1 MTLANK
7 LPTVRQVETVTDK
20 PVKQDKPKTKRNY
33 NNKAMVF
40 NLDID
45 AGAKNVKARLNGEF
59 VVFPSEF
66 KIISD
71 DVPLKDRGCFLL
83 GKKNYVVG
91 ESVRRVNGELERA
104 VDNKK
109 LSMLE
114 VWILGAITHFRSQ
127 LREAI
132 AKKRRKTE
140 PTTIKLNLRILTLSS
155 LKRKEMEKALKTLS
169 VFVWDDEQFN
179 ISVGKIEFKDEAFGA
194 ALEVY
199 HTENISEFGLLDL
212 GGGTLTYSRCE
223 VVQNEVFL
231 TQRPISGG
239 GIKGIIDDMSIALS
253 RNDKGFFSFES
264 SKVEYALKLSSINE
278 DFDWD
283 VPLRNEGTDINID
296 REVRDALTNWALFT
310 PIRDLLDW
318 ISQELRS
325 GYPVYCTGGG
335 FASKV
340 IAQWILARLQINIS
354 NGRISVIS
362 NPEKVNMT
370 GLKWLDSTPTIE
382 SDTTVGNSN

>member
-1 MTLANK
+1 MTSVNESTTMQQIEMVDTKPDK
-7 LPTVRQVETVTDK
+7 L
-20 PVKQDKPKTKRNY
+20 DKPKAKRKY
-33 NNKAMVF
+33 NNKAVIF

-114 VWILGAITHFRSQ
+114 IWILGAITHFRSQ
-127 LREAI
+127 LRKAVI
-132 AKKRRKTE
+132 DKKRKTE
-140 PTTIKLNLRILTLSS
+140 AANIKLNLRILTLSS
-155 LKRKEMEKALKTLS
+155 LKRKEMEKSLKTLS
-169 VFVWDDEQFN
+169 TFIWDDEEFTV
-179 ISVGKIEFKDEAFGA
+179 SVGIVEFKDEAYGA

-199 HTENISEFGLLDL
+199 HTEKITEFGLFDI
-212 GGGTLTYSRCE
+212 GGGTATYSRCE
-223 VVQNEVFL
+223 VVGDEIFL
-231 TQRPISGG
+231 SQRPISGG
-239 GIKGIIDDMSIALS
+239 GVKGIIDDMSIALS
-253 RNDKGFFSFES
+253 RNDKGFFSFEA
-264 SKVEYALKLSSINE
+264 SKVEYALKLSSLDE
-278 DFDWD
+278 DFNWS
-283 VPLRNEGTDINID
+283 VPLRNEGVDINID
-296 REVRDALTNWALFT
+296 KEVRDALTNWSLHT
-310 PIRDLLDW
+310 PVRDLLDW

-340 IAQWILARLQINIS
+340 IAHWILARLQVNIS
-354 NGRISVIS
+354 NGKITVLP

-370 GLKWLDSTPTIE
+370 GLNWLDPST
-382 SDTTVGNSN
+382 DNH

>member
-1 MTLANK
+1 MTVVNESANMS
-7 LPTVRQVETVTDK
+7 LTVQQHETPAST
-20 PVKQDKPKTKRNY
+20 QDKPKAKRKS
-33 NNKAMVF
+33 NNKATIF

-127 LREAI
+127 LREAVV
-132 AKKRRKTE
+132 KKRRKTE
-140 PTTIKLNLRILTLSS
+140 PTNIKLNLRILTLSS
-155 LKRKEMEKALKTLS
+155 LKRKEMEKSLKTLS
-169 VFVWDDEQFN
+169 TFVWDDEEFVVT
-179 ISVGKIEFKDEAFGA
+179 VGTVGFKDEAFGA

-199 HTENISEFGLLDL
+199 HTENIREFGLLDL

-223 VVQNEVFL
+223 VAGDEIFL
-231 TQRPISGG
+231 SQRPVSGG
-239 GIKGIIDDMSIALS
+239 GVKGIIDDMSIALS
-253 RNDKGFFSFES
+253 RNDKGFFSFEA
-264 SKVEYALKLSSINE
+264 SKVEYALKLSSLDE
-278 DFDWD
+278 DFNWS
-283 VPLRNEGTDINID
+283 VPLRNEGVDINID
-296 REVRDALTNWALFT
+296 KEVRDALTNWSLYT
-310 PIRDLLDW
+310 PVRDLLDW

-340 IAQWILARLQINIS
+340 IAQWILARLQVNIS
-354 NGRISVIS
+354 NGKITVLE

-370 GLKWLDSTPTIE
+370 GLNWLDLQVE
-382 SDTTVGNSN
+382 SVTDKK

>member
-1 MTLANK
+1 MTPINEPMTVQPLA
-7 LPTVRQVETVTDK
+7 VTEVTPK
-20 PVKQDKPKTKRNY
+20 AKTKKNY
-33 NNKAMVF
+33 NNKAIIF

-45 AGAKNVKARLNGEF
+45 AGSKNTKARLNGEF
-59 VVFPSEF
+59 ITFPSEF

-109 LSMLE
+109 LTMLQ
-114 VWILGAITHFRSQ
+114 VWILGAITHFRGH
-127 LREAI
+127 LKEAV

-140 PTTIKLNLRILTLSS
+140 PVNIKLNLRILTLSS
-155 LKRKEMEKALKTLS
+155 LKRKDMEKTLKAIS
-169 VFVWDDEQFN
+169 AFNWDDEEFTVT
-179 ISVGKIEFKDEAFGA
+179 IGTIEFKDEAFGA

-199 HTENISEFGLLDL
+199 YTEKLTEFGLLDL

-223 VVQNEVFL
+223 VSKDEIFI
-231 TQRPISGG
+231 TQRPVSGG
-239 GIKGIIDDMSIALS
+239 GVKGIIDDMSIALS
-253 RNDKGFFSFES
+253 RNDKGCFAFES
-264 SKVEYALKLSSINE
+264 SKVEYALKLSTVNE
-278 DFDWD
+278 DFDWY
-283 VPLRNEGTDINID
+283 VPLRNEGTDINVD
-296 REVRDALTNWALFT
+296 KEVRDALTNWSLFT

-318 ISQELRS
+318 VSQELRS

-340 IAQWILARLQINIS
+340 IAQWILARLQINIPDAK
-354 NGRISVIS
+354 IAVLP
-362 NPEKVNMT
+362 NPEKINMT
-370 GLKWLDSTPTIE
+370 GLRWLDTEQE
-382 SDTTVGNSN
+382 SK

>member
-1 MTLANK
+1 MTCVNESAPMQQTESTLTTQSIK
-7 LPTVRQVETVTDK
+7 T
-20 PVKQDKPKTKRNY
+20 KPKTKRNY
-33 NNKAMVF
+33 NNKSVVF

-45 AGAKNVKARLNGEF
+45 AGAKNVKARLNSEF

-127 LREAI
+127 LRDAVTR
-132 AKKRRKTE
+132 KRRKTE
-140 PTTIKLNLRILTLSS
+140 PTNIKLNLRILTLSS
-155 LKRKEMEKALKTLS
+155 LKRKEMEKTLKTIS
-169 VFVWDDEQFN
+169 SFVWDDEQF
-179 ISVGKIEFKDEAFGA
+179 SVNVGNIEFKDEAYGA
-194 ALEVY
+194 ALEIY
-199 HTENISEFGLLDL
+199 HTEHINEFGLLDL

-253 RNDKGFFSFES
+253 RNDKGFFAFES

-278 DFDWD
+278 DFDWN

-296 REVRDALTNWALFT
+296 KEVRDALTNWALFT

-335 FASKV
+335 FASHV
-340 IAQWILARLQINIS
+340 IAQWILARLQINIP
-354 NGRISVIS
+354 NGKISVLP
-362 NPEKVNMT
+362 NPEKINMT
-370 GLKWLDSTPTIE
+370 GLKWLDT
-382 SDTTVGNSN
+382 SN

>member
-1 MTLANK
+1 MTCANESAAMQQTGYT
-7 LPTVRQVETVTDK
+7 LTTQSINT
-20 PVKQDKPKTKRNY
+20 KPKTKRNY
-33 NNKAMVF
+33 NNKFVVF

-127 LREAI
+127 LRDAVTR
-132 AKKRRKTE
+132 KRRKTE
-140 PTTIKLNLRILTLSS
+140 PTNIKLNLRILTLSS
-155 LKRKEMEKALKTLS
+155 LKRKEMEKTLKTLS
-169 VFVWDDEQFN
+169 SFVWDDEQF
-179 ISVGKIEFKDEAFGA
+179 SVNVGNIEFKDEAYGA
-194 ALEVY
+194 ALEIY

-223 VVQNEVFL
+223 AVQNEIFL

-253 RNDKGFFSFES
+253 RNDKGFFAFES

-278 DFDWD
+278 DFDWN

-296 REVRDALTNWALFT
+296 KEVRDALTNWALFT

-335 FASKV
+335 FASQV
-340 IAQWILARLQINIS
+340 IAQWILARLQINIP
-354 NGRISVIS
+354 NGKISVLP
-362 NPEKVNMT
+362 NPEKINMI
-370 GLKWLDSTPTIE
+370 GLKWLDTSA
-382 SDTTVGNSN
+382 

>member
-1 MTLANK
+1 MT
-7 LPTVRQVETVTDK
+7 TVNESATVQQAETS
-20 PVKQDKPKTKRNY
+20 TKAKKSY
-33 NNKAMVF
+33 NNKAVVF

-83 GKKNYVVG
+83 GKKNFVVG
-91 ESVRRVNGELERA
+91 ESVRRINGELERA

-114 VWILGAITHFRSQ
+114 VWILGAVTHFRGQ
-127 LREAI
+127 LREAVV
-132 AKKRRKTE
+132 KKRRKTE
-140 PTTIKLNLRILTLSS
+140 PTNIRLNLRILTLSS
-155 LKRKEMEKALKTLS
+155 LKRKEMEKSLKTLS
-169 VFVWDDEQFN
+169 TFVWDDEEFVVT
-179 ISVGKIEFKDEAFGA
+179 VGTVEFKDEAYGA

-199 HTENISEFGLLDL
+199 HTEKIREFGVLDL

-223 VVQNEVFL
+223 VAGDEIFL
-231 TQRPISGG
+231 SQRPVSGG
-239 GIKGIIDDMSIALS
+239 GVKGIIDDMSIALS
-253 RNDKGFFSFES
+253 RNDKGFFSFEA
-264 SKVEYALKLSSINE
+264 SKVEYALKLSSVDE
-278 DFDWD
+278 DFNWS
-283 VPLRNEGTDINID
+283 VPLRNEGVDINID
-296 REVRDALTNWALFT
+296 KEVRDALTNWSLYT
-310 PIRDLLDW
+310 PVRDLLDW

-340 IAQWILARLQINIS
+340 IAQWILARLQVNIS
-354 NGRISVIS
+354 NGKITVLE

-370 GLKWLDSTPTIE
+370 GLKWLDPST
-382 SDTTVGNSN
+382 DNH